1 MAAGVSPSSAQVVC
15 RLLRARVRRRRNLA
29 VAIRSQVRCECGRHG
44 ALRVSVTL
52 CPIAFRPGIGSVC
65 VSNQAGHLLRLVVR
79 EQAATIE
86 AQAATIEALRVEQAA
101 QCKSGF

>member
-1 MAAGVSPSSAQVVC
+1 MRMWQT
-15 RLLRARVRRRRNLA
+15 
-29 VAIRSQVRCECGRHG
+29 RCVTCFRHP
-44 ALRVSVTL
+44 LPYSLSTRD
-52 CPIAFRPGIGSVC
+52 RQRVC
-65 VSNQAGHLLRLVVR
+65 VNQAGLEMLRLVVR

>member
-1 MAAGVSPSSAQVVC
+1 M
-15 RLLRARVRRRRNLA
+15 
-29 VAIRSQVRCECGRHG
+29 
-44 ALRVSVTL
+44 
-52 CPIAFRPGIGSVC
+52 C
-65 VSNQAGHLLRLVVR
+65 VNQAGLEMLRLVVR

>member
-1 MAAGVSPSSAQVVC
+1 M
-15 RLLRARVRRRRNLA
+15 
-29 VAIRSQVRCECGRHG
+29 
-44 ALRVSVTL
+44 
-52 CPIAFRPGIGSVC
+52 C